1 MMKKV
6 GIIIGSSRP
15 SRISPEI
22 ADWLKQRL
30 SSDKF
35 ETEMIDL
42 AKVNLPFLDE
52 EEVPSKQEYKQKH
65 SIEWSNKIKSLDA
78 IVLLFPQYNWSFPAV
93 LKNAVDYLAAE
104 WKNKIVALVTYGSH
118 GGLQAQ
124 MSFNMLAVGLKMQ
137 PTIVNP
143 LLTINGEM
151 FDENNHFK
159 DINADFSS
167 QAYKV
172 ELLKEELNHLL

>member
-1 MMKKV
+1 MKKV

-22 ADWLKQRL
+22 ADWLNQQL
-30 SSDKF
+30 SSDQF
-35 ETEMIDL
+35 ETEIIDL

-52 EEVPSKQEYKQKH
+52 EEVPAKQEYKQEH
-65 SIEWSNKIKSLDA
+65 SIDWSKKIKSLDA
-78 IVLLFPQYNWSFPAV
+78 VVLLFPQYNWSFPAV
-93 LKNAVDYLAAE
+93 LKNAVDYLASE
-104 WKNKIVALVTYGSH
+104 WKNKIVALASYGSH

-124 MSFNMLAVGLKMQ
+124 MSFNMIAVGLKMQ
-137 PTIVNP
+137 PTSVNP
-143 LLTINGEM
+143 LLTINDEM
-151 FDENNHFK
+151 FDEDNHFK
-159 DINADFSS
+159 DINNAFSS